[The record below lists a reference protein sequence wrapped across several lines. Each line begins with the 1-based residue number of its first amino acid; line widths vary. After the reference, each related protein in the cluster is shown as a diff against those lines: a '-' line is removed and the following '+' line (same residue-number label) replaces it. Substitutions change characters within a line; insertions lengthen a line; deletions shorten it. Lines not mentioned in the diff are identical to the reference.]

1 MHEADTLQRFLFEH
15 SNIRG
20 EFIHLGASYQAIRQR
35 YDYPEHVGQQ
45 LGQALAASTLLSAT
59 LKFEGSL
66 IMQIQSTGPINML
79 VAQCTHDRHLR
90 GLARWQEG
98 KALDGQTLAGQYG
111 KGRIVIT
118 INTPRSEDRY
128 QGIVALEGN
137 NLAAALSGYFMQSE
151 QLETKLWLA
160 ADQGQ
165 AVGML
170 LQRLPSE
177 HNEESNEMWDR
188 IDALGSTITE
198 QELLE
203 LPSTEILRRL
213 FHEETVR
220 LFDPEPASFRCD
232 CSRDKIVTVIRSLG
246 LDDAHALIEEQGQI
260 EVACEFCNQHYTFDN
275 VDVEEIFSTTTA
287 NIAKPSKTQH

>member
-15 SNIRG
+15 SNVRG
-20 EFIHLGASYQAIRQR
+20 EFIHLGASYQAVRQR
-35 YDYPEHVGQQ
+35 YDYPEQVAQQ

-98 KALDGQTLAGQYG
+98 SNLNGQSLTEQYG

-118 INTPRSEDRY
+118 INTKRSEDRY
-128 QGIVALEGN
+128 QGVVALEGT

-151 QLETKLWLA
+151 QLDTKLWLA
-160 ADQGQ
+160 ADQNQ

-170 LQRLPSE
+170 LQRLPGDD
-177 HNEESNEMWDR
+177 NDDNNEMWDR

-198 QELLE
+198 QELLA
-203 LPSTEILRRL
+203 LPSTEILHRL

-232 CSRDKIVTVIRSLG
+232 CSRDKIITVIRSLG

-260 EVACEFCNQHYTFDN
+260 EAACEFCNQHYTFDQ
-275 VDVEEIFSTTTA
+275 VDVEEVFATTTPVA
-287 NIAKPSKTQH
+287 TDTSKTQH